1 MPNTKLMPNKAATL
15 TFLQALSTGLQ
26 LHLPNGTFT
35 IGSAPYTTASLITLL
50 KSLIDAITAVNS
62 AEATAKDAVAKLN
75 ALKVSAV
82 PVLLALRRIL
92 VAMYSGTTQTL
103 TDFGI
108 TPPKAHAPLTAAQLA
123 ARAAKAKATRAAR
136 GTTSKKQK
144 AAVKGNVT
152 GVVVTPVTTPSPS
165 PEPPAETTSN
175 ASPAPPAPAK

>member
-1 MPNTKLMPNKAATL
+1 LA
-15 TFLQALSTGLQ
+15 FLQALSTGLQ

-35 IGSAPYTTASLITLL
+35 IGSAPYTTASLITLA
-50 KSLIDAITAVNS
+50 KSLTDAITAVNV

-82 PVLLALRRIL
+82 PVLMALRRIL

-108 TPPKAHAPLTAAQLA
+108 TPPKARTPLTAEQLA
-123 ARAAKAKATRAAR
+123 AKAAKARATRAAR
-136 GTTSKKQK
+136 GTASKKKK

-152 GVVVTPVTTPSPS
+152 TKAVLYVSHFLGACKDEFANFARVPTL
-165 PEPPAETTSN
+165 
-175 ASPAPPAPAK
+175 APADTRLPLRACPRHTR